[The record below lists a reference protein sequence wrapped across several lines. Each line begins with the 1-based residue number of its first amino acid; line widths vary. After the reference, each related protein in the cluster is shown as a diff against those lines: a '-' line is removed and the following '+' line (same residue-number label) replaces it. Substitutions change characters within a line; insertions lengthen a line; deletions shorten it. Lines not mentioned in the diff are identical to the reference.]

1 MVNNAYFLD
10 VKYSKKATSRVLGT
24 RRLIWGKFHTED
36 PLISGTTIQNYL
48 VTWDMW
54 TSGLFIHQYNSMSV
68 NIKMS

>member
-1 MVNNAYFLD
+1 MVNNVYFLD
-10 VKYSKKATSRVLGT
+10 VKYSKKATSKVLGT
-24 RRLIWGKFHTED
+24 RRLICGKFHTEE
-36 PLISGTTIQNYL
+36 PLISGTTIQNL